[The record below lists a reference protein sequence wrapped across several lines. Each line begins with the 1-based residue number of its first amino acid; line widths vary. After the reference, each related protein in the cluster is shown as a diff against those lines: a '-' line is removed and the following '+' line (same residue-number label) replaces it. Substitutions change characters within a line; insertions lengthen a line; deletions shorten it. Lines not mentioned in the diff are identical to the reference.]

1 MIAYIK
7 LTDRMLGKHQIN
19 AKDTFKQFALEE
31 LGIDYGLMQKGEEG
45 KITKPIVMWIPHAS
59 DQTKAHCPIETEL
72 RMYRQKTRGDCLLSI
87 KDLKK
92 LAQAG
97 DTLKIGIESVHAHS
111 YTTERY
117 ISVELFRADLSFE
130 VAA

>member
-1 MIAYIK
+1 MIATIK
-7 LTDRMLGKHQIN
+7 LTARMLTKHQIN
-19 AKDTFKQFALEE
+19 AKDTFKQFVLEE

-59 DQTKAHCPIETEL
+59 DPTKAHCPIETEL
-72 RMYRQKTRGDCLLSI
+72 RMYRQTKRGDCLLSI

-92 LAQAG
+92 LARAG
-97 DTLKIGIESVHAHS
+97 DTLKIEMAFD
-111 YTTERY
+111 TEHY
-117 ISVELFRADLSFE
+117 ISVELIRAEQSFE